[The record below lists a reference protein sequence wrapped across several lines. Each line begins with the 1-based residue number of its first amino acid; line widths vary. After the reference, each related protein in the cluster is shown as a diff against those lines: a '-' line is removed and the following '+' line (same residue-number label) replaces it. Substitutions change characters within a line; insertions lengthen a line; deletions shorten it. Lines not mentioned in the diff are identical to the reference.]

1 MFGGTAPR
9 IALGVDGRG
18 TGRPDQKGVAMPL
31 PTREELAKS
40 FLDGTQRYYEARVMD
55 LTADIDNL
63 LSNSA
68 GIDDHQFIDKALRDV
83 VEKLA
88 NDRDHLETV
97 IDYRKKRKL

>member
-1 MFGGTAPR
+1 
-9 IALGVDGRG
+9 
-18 TGRPDQKGVAMPL
+18 MPL

-40 FLDGTQRYYEARVMD
+40 FLDGTQHYYEARVMD

-63 LSNSA
+63 LSNTA

-88 NDRDHLETV
+88 NERDNLETV

>member
-1 MFGGTAPR
+1 M
-9 IALGVDGRG
+9 
-18 TGRPDQKGVAMPL
+18 KGAAMPL

-40 FLDGTQRYYEARVMD
+40 FLDGAQRYYESRITD

-63 LSNSA
+63 LANTV
-68 GIDDHQFIDKALRDV
+68 GIDDHQFIDKAFRDV

-97 IDYRKKRKL
+97 LEYRKKRSL